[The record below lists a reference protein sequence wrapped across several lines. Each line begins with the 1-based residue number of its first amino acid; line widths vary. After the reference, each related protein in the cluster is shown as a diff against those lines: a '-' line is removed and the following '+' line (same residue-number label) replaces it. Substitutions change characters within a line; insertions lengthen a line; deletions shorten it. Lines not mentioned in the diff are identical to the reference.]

1 MAATITTRYPV
12 NGSRD
17 FIAIIQIIG
26 DAAGD
31 VTGSTVIDVASLTGK
46 PSKFK
51 IKSINYNLVGFAA
64 VLNWDATSPVQAV
77 ALPQYDNFTDFF
89 NDSGIPLDNNGGS
102 GVTGKLLIST
112 SGLAAKT
119 WGTIIIKGIHD

>member
-1 MAATITTRYPV
+1 MAATITTRYPI

-17 FIAIIQIIG
+17 FVAIVQIIG

-31 VTGSTVIDVASLTGK
+31 VTNSLIIDVASLAGVPK
-46 PSKFK
+46 NFK

-64 VLNWDATSPVQAV
+64 VLNWDATAPTQAI
-77 ALPQYDNFTDFF
+77 ALPQYDNFTNFHD
-89 NDSGIPLDNNGGS
+89 DSGINLDNDGGA
-102 GVTGKLLIST
+102 GVTGKLMVST

-119 WGTIIIKGIHD
+119 WGTIIIKGVHN

>member
-1 MAATITTRYPV
+1 MAATITTRYPI

-17 FIAIIQIIG
+17 FVAIVQIVG

-31 VTGSTVIDVASLTGK
+31 VTNSLIIDVASLTGVPK
-46 PSKFK
+46 NFK

-64 VLNWDATSPVQAV
+64 VLNWDATTPTQAI
-77 ALPQYDNFTDFF
+77 ALPQYDNFTNLHD
-89 NDSGIPLDNNGGS
+89 DSGINLDNDGGA
-102 GVTGKLLIST
+102 GVTGKLMVST

-119 WGTIIIKGIHD
+119 WGTIIIKGVHN